1 MYRDGTVPV
10 SIDLSSSFRS
20 VLPELV
26 AVFFFFGSFFGSAD
40 LPVPVSVVVDAGFS
54 AGAVAVVAAG
64 LSPGGGV
71 VVAAGAAAD
80 PAAAAAGAAVVV
92 VPLSGAFWASAMP
105 AWKDTI
111 TIAAARK

>member
-1 MYRDGTVPV
+1 LYRDGTVPV

-40 LPVPVSVVVDAGFS
+40 LPVPVSVVVDAGLS

-64 LSPGGGV
+64 LSAGGGV
-71 VVAAGAAAD
+71 VVAAGTAAD
-80 PAAAAAGAAVVV
+80 PAAAAGAAVVV